1 LPALNSI
8 TASGGQV
15 TLVVNGPAGPDYTLL
30 TSTNLVNWRGLLTTN
45 SPLLPLTLVDP
56 NSATNA
62 ASFYRIQIGP

>member
-1 LPALNSI
+1 
-8 TASGGQV
+8 
-15 TLVVNGPAGPDYTLL
+15 VNGPAGPDYTLL